1 MKVKAF
7 TVTVLT
13 LFLMVTLFA
22 AVPMKADPAV
32 GDPVKIAVVGPQ
44 GWIQWD
50 GIWVG
55 AKMAQEKIN
64 LGPDGVEGNADDGI
78 VVNGVN
84 HLIELKAVDSHA
96 VPEPDPSAGSAEL
109 LAALEWGADFVV
121 GGFRTE
127 CVAPMRETFVEY
139 AKNKETTTGY
149 APLWFIAGASTDEL
163 IDCGG
168 YLCGACVRDDYESYK
183 YVFRVT
189 PMSSTWLAKQI
200 AMFLRYY
207 ILPKMAKIYGGNL
220 IDVLPT
226 GDPKYEFPIKT
237 YIVCEDITGTE
248 VFGAVLAGRDWPG
261 CQTINKLGNILPN
274 PYQTPPSDE
283 PPTKCLLGPNCE
295 MVGYSRTHTLTPNF
309 EPVFEDI
316 DATGAHLIIHF
327 FAAVTG
333 VDFIKTWKDRE
344 TNAVVVGINVESQ
357 MQEFWDKVEGKCE
370 YECFLSS
377 CGTRSNISP
386 DAEPRSTEELWDEY
400 KEKSGDIMSDFVGT
414 PQGSTY
420 PIYTFWGAYDAL
432 LSLDESIEEY
442 GSWPIPASK
451 LIPLIEQT
459 DRLGVLGKFKYT
471 GPNPTIDFDLSTAG
485 LQPYPYLD
493 ENPTMKGTLHD
504 VYVDDDALTSEWPSG
519 YTRAQITQW
528 QDGLLEVV
536 RPLDQAYSSK
546 WRIPPWMYSLADVDL
561 NWDGKVDMTDV
572 DEAALAFGSYY
583 GRSNWNVEADVSAD
597 GKVDIDDVV
606 AITTKYGESAPTWP
620 LE

>member
-1 MKVKAF
+1 MKMKEF
-7 TVTVLT
+7 TVAVLT

-22 AVPMKADPAV
+22 AVPMKAEPIV

-55 AKMAQEKIN
+55 AKLAQEKIN
-64 LGPDGVEGNADDGI
+64 LGPDGIEGTDDDG
-78 VVNGVN
+78 VVVGGVN

-127 CVAPMRETFVEY
+127 CVAPMREKFVEY
-139 AKNKETTTGY
+139 AKNEEATTGY

-168 YLCGACVRDDYESYK
+168 YACGACVRDDYESYK

-189 PMSSTWLAKQI
+189 PMSSTWLVKQI

-220 IDVLPT
+220 IEVLPT

-237 YIVCEDITGTE
+237 YIVCEDLTWNE

-261 CQTINKLGNILPN
+261 CGTIVKINNTLPN
-274 PYQTPPSDE
+274 PYLTPPSDE
-283 PPTKCLLGPNCE
+283 PPTKCLLGPNSE
-295 MVGYSRTHTLTPNF
+295 MVGYARTHALTPNF

-316 DATGAHLIIHF
+316 DAKGAHLIIHVF
-327 FAAVTG
+327 SAVTG
-333 VDFIKTWKDRE
+333 VDFIKTWKDRMTE
-344 TNAVVVGINVESQ
+344 AVCVGINVESQ
-357 MQEFWDKVEGKCE
+357 MQELWDTAEGKCE
-370 YECFLSS
+370 YETFLASV
-377 CGTRSNISP
+377 GTASP
-386 DAEPRSTEELWDEY
+386 LVPGLTDVLWYEY
-400 KEKSGDIMSDFVGT
+400 KEESDDILSDWYGSSM
-414 PQGSTY
+414 PSTY

-432 LSLDESIEEY
+432 ISLDESIEEY
-442 GSWPIPASK
+442 GSWPIPVSK

-471 GPNPTIDFDLSTAG
+471 GPNEAPDFDLSKAG

-504 VYVDDDALTSEWPSG
+504 VYVDNDALTSGWPSG
-519 YTRAQITQW
+519 YVRAQITQW

-546 WRIPPWMYSLADVDL
+546 WRIPPWMYSLADFDL
-561 NWDGKVDMTDV
+561 NWDGTVNMTDV
-572 DEAALAFGSYY
+572 DEVALAFGSYY